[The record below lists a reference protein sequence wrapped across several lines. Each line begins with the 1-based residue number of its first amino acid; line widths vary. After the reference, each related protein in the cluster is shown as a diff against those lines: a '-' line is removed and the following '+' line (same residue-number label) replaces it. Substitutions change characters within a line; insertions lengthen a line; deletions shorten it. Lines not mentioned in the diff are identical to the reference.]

1 MQIPDTPEELFERL
15 SDSSVREIFA
25 NYDELKPRHRK
36 LVHIFHTELTKGGLT
51 DAAFLDSLAFITVLW
66 RCFNATARH
75 NIEAIITESD
85 DIDTAWI
92 NAAVDYG
99 KVEQFIHSIL
109 NLYDATPD
117 LTELEDNTTYQLRPL
132 T

>member
-15 SDSSVREIFA
+15 SDNSVREIFA
-25 NYDELKPRHRK
+25 NYDDLKPRHRK
-36 LVHIFHTELTKGGLT
+36 LVHLFHTELTKGKLT

-66 RCFNATARH
+66 RCFNATAMYH
-75 NIEAIITESD
+75 VEQLIEESD
-85 DIDTAWI
+85 DIDTAWVQ
-92 NAAVDYG
+92 AAIDYG
-99 KVEQFIHSIL
+99 KVAQFIHAIL

-117 LTELEDNTTYQLRPL
+117 LTELEDTTTYHLHPR

>member
-1 MQIPDTPEELFERL
+1 MQIPDTPEELFDRI
-15 SDSSVREIFA
+15 SDSSVREVFA

-36 LVHIFHTELTKGGLT
+36 LVHLFHTELTKGSLT
-51 DAAFLDSLAFITVLW
+51 NAAFLDSLAFITLLW
-66 RCFNATARH
+66 RGFNATARH

-99 KVEQFIHSIL
+99 KVEQFIYSIL

-117 LTELEDNTTYQLRPL
+117 LTEIEDTTTYQIRPR